1 MKSKS
6 SLSIVIPVYNEEQR
20 LSITFGAL
28 DEFLERGLFADMD
41 VVFVNDGSTDETSEI
56 LKSYKPTVPVK
67 VMEYNRNRGKGYAV
81 TTGMLATT
89 GDYALMTDADMSTPF
104 DQIERFLPY
113 LEEGKEVLVGNRRI
127 PGSHLEKTQPWIRR
141 SMGRCYTILA
151 NIITGVPVSDFTCGF
166 KIFSKEARQKVFTR
180 TKIERWSY
188 DTEILYLAYRAG
200 YPIVEVPVRWI
211 NDEGTRVNLW
221 KDTVRSFVDL
231 FRISFGKYD

>member
-1 MKSKS
+1 
-6 SLSIVIPVYNEEQR
+6 
-20 LSITFGAL
+20 
-28 DEFLERGLFADMD
+28 
-41 VVFVNDGSTDETSEI
+41 
-56 LKSYKPTVPVK
+56 
-67 VMEYNRNRGKGYAV
+67 
-81 TTGMLATT
+81 
-89 GDYALMTDADMSTPF
+89 
-104 DQIERFLPY
+104 
-113 LEEGKEVLVGNRRI
+113 
-127 PGSHLEKTQPWIRR
+127 
-141 SMGRCYTILA
+141 MGRCYTILA